1 MQKNRLFPAFN
12 AVRSSKQEVGCKS
25 AVAPASPA
33 VSKSSILDG
42 LTNGTHLL
50 TLLGQACGLIAELTN
65 DPDFYKEARGR
76 ARCRGIAENHAP
88 SLIER
93 WEQLQDEIERTTGN
107 YHLETDTACK
117 QLFRTM
123 TDSLCRHQVEIS
135 RQLEAQGMIWA
146 PEYGWTYKSAERTQ
160 K

>member
-1 MQKNRLFPAFN
+1 MQESTLFPGFN
-12 AVRSSKQEVGCKS
+12 LKKSSKHEVRGKS
-25 AVAPASPA
+25 AVMPASPTD
-33 VSKSSILDG
+33 SKSAILDG
-42 LTNGTHLL
+42 LTDGVHLL

-65 DPDFYKEARGR
+65 DPDFYKEARRR

-93 WEQLQDEIERTTGN
+93 WEQLQDEIERTIGN
-107 YHLETDTACK
+107 YHLETDSTCK

-123 TDSLCRHQVEIS
+123 TDSLCRRQVEIS
-135 RQLEAQGMIWA
+135 HQLEAQGMTWT
-146 PEYGWTYKSAERTQ
+146 PEHGWTRKSAERTQ

>member
-1 MQKNRLFPAFN
+1 MQKSTLFPGFN
-12 AVRSSKQEVGCKS
+12 LKKSSKHEVRQKS
-25 AVAPASPA
+25 DVVPASPTG
-33 VSKSSILDG
+33 SKSAILCG

-65 DPDFYKEARGR
+65 DPDFYKEARRR
-76 ARCRGIAENHAP
+76 ARCRGIAENRAP

>member
-1 MQKNRLFPAFN
+1 MNIEEQK
-12 AVRSSKQEVGCKS
+12 AV
-25 AVAPASPA
+25 
-33 VSKSSILDG
+33 ILG
-42 LTNGTHLL
+42 SMSCGEHLL
-50 TLLGQACGLIAELTN
+50 TILGQACDLIAEFTN
-65 DPDFYKEARGR
+65 DPDFYKEARRR